1 MPSYRVRD
9 LAVSIGREGAG
20 GFAKATFP
28 IRFGRYSEI
37 RTPEYEFHFNLR
49 GEVRFIRGLGPTWRH
64 PGELLKRTDG
74 NDWVYYSLGSVGAHI
89 VRWLGEY
96 YLPCPVYPTNA
107 VYEFNPFTDPNV
119 MRAHGAWSQLYA
131 DIYMMPPDG
140 LPEPVREFF
149 GLIKAN
155 DDNTLLAKA
164 KQLQA
169 IIGGRPSVLPPD
181 TRHVDYEVI
190 PINIADGCRYHCGFC
205 CVKSR
210 AAFKPRAR
218 DDVRRQI
225 RELKGFYGP
234 DLGNYKG
241 LFLGDHD
248 GLGAGDEVVIG
259 AAAEAV
265 EAFGTKDPALFLF
278 ASVDSLL
285 EAGERVFAELDRL
298 AGHTYINIGLE
309 SVHGPTLAAIR
320 KPLDPARVRAAFQRM
335 LAINR
340 DYQSVEITAN
350 FLLGEQFPAEHIRS
364 LTELLEGALDRPVKK
379 GAVYFSPLL
388 ESRNK
393 EELLKTYFE
402 IKERSKL
409 PAYIYLIQRH

>member
-1 MPSYRVRD
+1 M
-9 LAVSIGREGAG
+9 
-20 GFAKATFP
+20 
-28 IRFGRYSEI
+28 
-37 RTPEYEFHFNLR
+37 
-49 GEVRFIRGLGPTWRH
+49 
-64 PGELLKRTDG
+64 
-74 NDWVYYSLGSVGAHI
+74 
-89 VRWLGEY
+89 
-96 YLPCPVYPTNA
+96 
-107 VYEFNPFTDPNV
+107 YEFNPFTDPNV

-169 IIGGRPSVLPPD
+169 IIGQRPSVLPPD

-210 AAFKPRAR
+210 AAFKPRAL

-248 GLGAGDEVVIG
+248 GLGAGDDLVIS

-265 EAFGTKDPALFLF
+265 EALGIKDPALFLF

-298 AGHTYINIGLE
+298 AEHTYINIGLE

-320 KPLDPARVRAAFQRM
+320 KPLDPARVREAFQRM
-335 LAINR
+335 LTINR
-340 DYQSVEITAN
+340 DYSNVEITAN
-350 FLLGEQFPAEHIRS
+350 FLLGEQFPDEHIQS
-364 LTELLEGALDRPVKK
+364 LTELLEGALDKPVKK